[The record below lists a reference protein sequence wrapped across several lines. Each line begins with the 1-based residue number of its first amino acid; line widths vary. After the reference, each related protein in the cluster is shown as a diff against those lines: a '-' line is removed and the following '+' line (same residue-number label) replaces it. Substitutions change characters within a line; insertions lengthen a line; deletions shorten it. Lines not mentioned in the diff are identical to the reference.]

1 LPSVGI
7 HLVKSYN
14 SIIDFWLIEV
24 DPMSRLV
31 LDFFKLHYVPVCSLT
46 GRRP

>member
-1 LPSVGI
+1 MR
-7 HLVKSYN
+7 
-14 SIIDFWLIEV
+14 FEV
-24 DPMSRLV
+24 DPMSRPI